1 MNSFMRVWN
10 SMRRLNLSNFF
21 GFWNTLTDTHK
32 NTCYMRLKKI
42 ILKTF
47 QNTKQNKCI
56 WTHKKEEQSEMIGI
70 EQCSLNSAWQS
81 CQFSLISMFWKR
93 TKNGKK
99 ILVNCKLCPYYV
111 ECNSKHLP
119 GCCTKSPW
127 WQDAN
132 VDYSN
137 IDCNTIE
144 QPICSYQSLIRLV
157 LSRVKTSY
165 SS

>member
-1 MNSFMRVWN
+1 MRVWN

-81 CQFSLISMFWKR
+81 CQFSLIPKKKTIFPCSEKE
-93 TKNGKK
+93 KK
-99 ILVNCKLCPYYV
+99 IEKKFWLIANFVPIMLNVILNISLVVVQNLPDCKMQMLITPTSIATPL
-111 ECNSKHLP
+111 NNQFALIN
-119 GCCTKSPW
+119 PW
-127 WQDAN
+127 
-132 VDYSN
+132 
-137 IDCNTIE
+137 
-144 QPICSYQSLIRLV
+144 
-157 LSRVKTSY
+157 
-165 SS
+165 